1 MAEAR
6 SYSFKSVG
14 EDLAAKKQRETS
26 IASAAP
32 PIGIKTPIELGD
44 EGDGLFK
51 MHRNLADQVKDNLR
65 NLIMTNHGERLNF
78 YDFGANLMPLLSELA
93 SEDGDMEA
101 MRRIQSAVSKYMPF
115 VSLENFAASAVP
127 TENESQARI
136 RILVTYSVARANI
149 ASDTLS
155 VTLNFI
161 G

>member
-14 EDLAAKKQRETS
+14 EDLAQKRQQASQ
-26 IASAAP
+26 IASAPP

-44 EGDGLFK
+44 TGDGLLK
-51 MHRNLADQVKDNLR
+51 MHRNLADQVRDNLR

-78 YDFGANLMPLLSELA
+78 YDFGANLIPILSELA

-101 MRRIQSAVSKYMPF
+101 MRRIQTAVSKYMPF
-115 VSLENFAASAVP
+115 VSLENFSSAPIP
-127 TENESQARI
+127 TENAGQARI
-136 RILVTYSVARANI
+136 KILVTYSVARANI
-149 ASDTLS
+149 TSDVIS

>member
-14 EDLAAKKQRETS
+14 DDLAAKKQRES
-26 IASAAP
+26 AIAAVAP

-51 MHRNLADQVKDNLR
+51 MHRNLADQVRDNLR

-78 YDFGANLMPLLSELA
+78 YDFGANLIPLLSELA

-101 MRRIQSAVSKYMPF
+101 MRRIQTAVSKYMPF
-115 VSLENFAASAVP
+115 VSLENFSATSIP
-127 TENESQARI
+127 TDVTGQARI
-136 RILVTYSVARANI
+136 RILMTYSVARANI
-149 ASDTLS
+149 VSDTLS